1 MLLQR
6 TKKEWMTVA
15 DLLKKL
21 GDIPPERVH
30 LDPPPGTA
38 TEKDVLEMERREGRI
53 CELVDGVL
61 VEKTMGLQES
71 FLAMWLGHLLN
82 QFLVEHK
89 IGFVAGPDGTLRLWP
104 GLVRIPD
111 VSFVSWD
118 QLPNRKIPKKPIP
131 DLYPDLAV
139 EVLSRKNTKAEIDRK
154 LHEYFRSGTRLAW
167 VVDPRKRTV
176 CDYTVP
182 DQFRLLTED
191 QSLDGGEVLPGLT
204 LALRDVFAQLEEE
217 QEPTRKKRKT
227 R

>member
-1 MLLQR
+1 MLLLR
-6 TKKEWMTVA
+6 TKSEWVTVA

-21 GDIPPERVH
+21 GNIPPERVH

-38 TEKDVLEMERREGRI
+38 TEKDVLEMEQRQGRL

-61 VEKTMGLQES
+61 VEKTMGLAES
-71 FLAMWLGHLLN
+71 FLAMRLGYLLY
-82 QFLVEHK
+82 QYLAEHDLG
-89 IGFVAGPDGTLRLWP
+89 ILAGEQGPFRLWP

-111 VSFVSWD
+111 VSFISWD

-176 CDYTVP
+176 RVYPAP
-182 DQFRLLTED
+182 DQSHLVAED
-191 QSLDGGEVLPGLT
+191 QSLDGGDVLPGLN
-204 LALRDVFAQLEEE
+204 LPLREVFAQLEEE
-217 QEPTRKKRKT
+217 PARKKRSK

>member
-1 MLLQR
+1 
-6 TKKEWMTVA
+6 MTVA
-15 DLLKKL
+15 ELLKKL
-21 GDIPPERVH
+21 GGIPAERVQ

-38 TEKDVLEMERREGRI
+38 TEKDVLEIERREGRI

-61 VEKTMGLQES
+61 VEKAMGFAES
-71 FLAMWLGHLLN
+71 SLA
-82 QFLVEHK
+82 FR
-89 IGFVAGPDGTLRLWP
+89 IGFFLQLFLEQHKLGLLAGADGTLRLWP

-111 VSFVSWD
+111 VSFISWN

-167 VVDPRKRTV
+167 VVDPRKRSV
-176 CDYTVP
+176 RVYSAP
-182 DQFRLLTED
+182 DRFRLLTED
-191 QSLDGGEVLPGLT
+191 QSLDGGDVLPGLN
-204 LALRDVFAQLEEE
+204 LPLREVFALLEEE
-217 QEPTRKKRKT
+217 PAPKKRRPK

>member
-6 TKKEWMTVA
+6 TKKEWVTVA

-30 LDPPPGTA
+30 LDPSPGTA
-38 TEKDVLEMERREGRI
+38 TEKDVLAIEQREGRL

-61 VEKTMGLQES
+61 VEKAMGTPES
-71 FLAMWLGHLLN
+71 FLALEIAF
-82 QFLVEHK
+82 FLRWFLEEHK
-89 IGFVAGPDGTLRLWP
+89 LGFLTGEAGTLRLWP
-104 GLVRIPD
+104 GLVRMPD
-111 VSFVSWD
+111 IAFISWN
-118 QLPNRKIPKKPIP
+118 QVPNRKVPKKAIP

-167 VVDPRKRTV
+167 VVDPRKRCV
-176 CDYTVP
+176 SVYTAP
-182 DQFRLLTED
+182 DQFRLLQED
-191 QSLDGGEVLPGLT
+191 QSLDGGDVLPGLS
-204 LALRDVFAQLEEE
+204 LPLREVFAQLAEEPE
-217 QEPTRKKRKT
+217 RKKRPK

>member
-1 MLLQR
+1 
-6 TKKEWMTVA
+6 MTVA
-15 DLLKKL
+15 ELLKKL
-21 GDIPPERVH
+21 GGIPAERVL

-38 TEKDVLEMERREGRI
+38 TEKDVLAVERQGRI

-61 VEKTMGLQES
+61 VEKAMGFAESYLALRIAFFLQGFLQQHKLG
-71 FLAMWLGHLLN
+71 FLAG
-82 QFLVEHK
+82 E
-89 IGFVAGPDGTLRLWP
+89 DGTLRLWP

-111 VSFVSWD
+111 VSFISWD
-118 QLPNRKIPKKPIP
+118 QLPKRKIPKKPIP

-176 CDYTVP
+176 RVYTAP
-182 DQFRLLTED
+182 DQSRPRTEEE
-191 QSLDGGEVLPGLT
+191 SLDGGDVMPGLS
-204 LALRDVFAQLEEE
+204 LPLREVFAELEEE
-217 QEPTRKKRKT
+217 PAPKKRPK

>member
-1 MLLQR
+1 MLLLQ
-6 TKKEWMTVA
+6 TKNEWVTVA

-21 GDIPPERVH
+21 GNIPPERVH
-30 LDPPPGTA
+30 LDPSPGTA

-61 VEKTMGLQES
+61 VEKAMGVEES
-71 FLAMWLGHLLN
+71 FLAMWLGYLLN
-82 QFLVEHK
+82 RFLAEHK
-89 IGFVAGPDGTLRLWP
+89 LGFLAGADGPLRLWP

-111 VSFVSWD
+111 ISFVSWN
-118 QLPNRKIPKKPIP
+118 QLPNRKIPKKAIP

-167 VVDPRKRTV
+167 VVDSRKRIV
-176 CDYTVP
+176 RVYTAP
-182 DQFRLLTED
+182 DQFHLLTED
-191 QSLDGGEVLPGLT
+191 QSLDGGDLLPGLS
-204 LALRDVFAQLEEE
+204 LPLREVFAQLEEE
-217 QEPTRKKRKT
+217 PAKKKRPK